1 MIKQGQNK
9 ISRALIWDKVHL
21 CRPNMTGDMIKN
33 VKTVIFKKC
42 HILHFCSINEN
53 PCFFFFIISL
63 VIFGLQRRTL
73 HQIKALEIL
82 FWPYVIIFSPRINI
96 CWAITSRS
104 CIICFWSCANSF
116 CPKFL
121 YSLDLTTFFLF
132 FMNFFILRKGTDA
145 YDFTKKKI
153 VYLIPFQRTEFSN
166 SFCERFFTHPL
177 FEMYSFNFSV
187 IHFKGKHA
195 TTEPTLHHA
204 VKKQV

>member
-1 MIKQGQNK
+1 M
-9 ISRALIWDKVHL
+9 SY
-21 CRPNMTGDMIKN
+21 
-33 VKTVIFKKC
+33 
-42 HILHFCSINEN
+42 LHFCSINEN

-82 FWPYVIIFSPRINI
+82 FWPYVIIFSSRINI

-132 FMNFFILRKGTDA
+132 FMNFFILHKGTDA
-145 YDFTKKKI
+145 YDFTKKKKFCI
-153 VYLIPFQRTEFSN
+153 WYHFIKQNFQIHFVN
-166 SFCERFFTHPL
+166 VFFTQSL
-177 FEMYSFNFSV
+177 EGRRRQ
-187 IHFKGKHA
+187 I
-195 TTEPTLHHA
+195 LHCT
-204 VKKQV
+204 

>member
-73 HQIKALEIL
+73 PQIKALEIL
-82 FWPYVIIFSPRINI
+82 FWPCFIIFSPRINI
-96 CWAITSRS
+96 CWAIMSRS
-104 CIICFWSCANSF
+104 CIILS
-116 CPKFL
+116 
-121 YSLDLTTFFLF
+121 TFFLPTLYVLYS
-132 FMNFFILRKGTDA
+132 IE
-145 YDFTKKKI
+145 
-153 VYLIPFQRTEFSN
+153 PFQKMRPSPGRKRKYW
-166 SFCERFFTHPL
+166 C
-177 FEMYSFNFSV
+177 
-187 IHFKGKHA
+187 
-195 TTEPTLHHA
+195 
-204 VKKQV
+204 

>member
-1 MIKQGQNK
+1 MPARPWVGNWKCDEWGIFLIHIFSPDWDWHSHIGEVNFINSLRNIQIKGESKKRWQLLDMIAQQILILGLKMIKQGQNK

-96 CWAITSRS
+96 CWAMKLR
-104 CIICFWSCANSF
+104 ICA
-116 CPKFL
+116 
-121 YSLDLTTFFLF
+121 FF
-132 FMNFFILRKGTDA
+132 
-145 YDFTKKKI
+145 
-153 VYLIPFQRTEFSN
+153 
-166 SFCERFFTHPL
+166 
-177 FEMYSFNFSV
+177 
-187 IHFKGKHA
+187 
-195 TTEPTLHHA
+195 
-204 VKKQV
+204 